1 MTDSE
6 PRNKDL
12 MDFMAGMKEEMATK
26 DDLDSSIGEVRREL
40 EAIKQRLETLE
51 GKFDQVVFKEFV
63 RLEAR
68 VTKLEKQAAS

>member
-1 MTDSE
+1 MNNDPT
-6 PRNKDL
+6 NKDL
-12 MDFMAGMKEEMATK
+12 MNFMAEMREEMATK

-68 VTKLEKQAAS
+68 VTKLEQQKSGI